1 MDGGLHRW
9 TRGQHACEGA
19 WRLCAAGREGPRGR
33 RSGCRQRRLNQH
45 RSLPSGPA
53 RPGLRRGTAGPHGI
67 PGDLGDLCPRAATP
81 VEKILKGAK
90 PDDLPVEQ
98 PTKFELGI
106 NLTTAKVLGL
116 MMPQSVL
123 IRADEVIQHTESHRL
138 ADLRSRS
145 AVVASTSYYRNGLLG
160 AKDRFAQ

>member
-1 MDGGLHRW
+1 MPVRTLGVGAQPVGKAPGVGGLDV
-9 TRGQHACEGA
+9 GS
-19 WRLCAAGREGPRGR
+19 AGSTSIEAF
-33 RSGCRQRRLNQH
+33 RQ
-45 RSLPSGPA
+45 
-53 RPGLRRGTAGPHGI
+53 GLRDPGYAEEQRGLMAYRAI
-67 PGDLGDLCPRAATP
+67 VGDLCPRAATP

-160 AKDRFAQ
+160 AEDRFAQ